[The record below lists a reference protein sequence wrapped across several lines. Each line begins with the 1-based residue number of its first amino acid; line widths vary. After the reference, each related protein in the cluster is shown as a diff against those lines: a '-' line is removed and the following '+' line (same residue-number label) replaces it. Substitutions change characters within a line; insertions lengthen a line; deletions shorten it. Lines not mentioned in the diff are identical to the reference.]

1 MMKIQHCQRKKSKPS
16 SSQKDHVH
24 GFENWCS
31 SPLASQTTPS
41 ICGGSLGEIDMSSCL
56 FARRNYLE
64 TSQFIVT
71 VQKLATGA
79 QQCLAPKAGLLPR
92 IDDNGVI
99 VPRPV
104 PWSYYQNSVSSSY
117 SFAWW
122 DWKRWEKEIDWMALQ
137 GINLPLT
144 G

>member
-1 MMKIQHCQRKKSKPS
+1 MRRQSGRKQDLESNNGGGALPHPKI
-16 SSQKDHVH
+16 
-24 GFENWCS
+24 
-31 SPLASQTTPS
+31 
-41 ICGGSLGEIDMSSCL
+41 
-56 FARRNYLE
+56 
-64 TSQFIVT
+64 T

-79 QQCLAPKAGLLPR
+79 QLCLAPKAGLLPR

-137 GINLPLT
+137 GVNLPLT